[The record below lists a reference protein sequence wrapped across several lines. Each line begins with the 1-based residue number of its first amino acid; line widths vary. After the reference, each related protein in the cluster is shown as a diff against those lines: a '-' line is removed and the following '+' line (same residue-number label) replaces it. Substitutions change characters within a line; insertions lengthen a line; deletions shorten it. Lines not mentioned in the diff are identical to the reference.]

1 MKNIANFLF
10 EVGMLKKTP
19 RTGYQFLG
27 SGSESVADHSFR
39 MTIIGYILAGQ
50 IPEADRNKT
59 VLMCLFHD
67 LHEARTGD
75 MNYVNKQYNTVD
87 EKKAV
92 RHMTEGLPFG
102 AEIASLTDEF
112 NESATIEAKIARD
125 ADQIDLILELKRE
138 KDLGNKYA
146 DEWLFYARKRLIT
159 EKAKEMAD
167 EILKTDHAEWWFDK
181 NAELWVNGN
190 KNNHNK

>member
-1 MKNIANFLF
+1 MKKIADFLF

-27 SGSESVADHSFR
+27 TGSESVADHSFR

-50 IPEADRNKT
+50 IPEADQNKT

-92 RHMTEGLPFG
+92 THMTEGLSFG

-112 NESATIEAKIARD
+112 NECATIEAKIARD

-138 KDLGNKYA
+138 KDLGNRYA

-181 NAELWVNGN
+181 NIDLWVNGQ
-190 KNNHNK
+190 KNNSNK